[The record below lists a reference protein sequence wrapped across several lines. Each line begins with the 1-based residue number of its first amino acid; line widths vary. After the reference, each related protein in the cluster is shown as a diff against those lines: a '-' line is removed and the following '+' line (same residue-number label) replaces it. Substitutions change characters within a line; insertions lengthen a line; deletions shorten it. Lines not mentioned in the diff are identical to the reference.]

1 MANFDAIAPRIACA
15 LILSLAGCNEAP
27 TAPAPSTGQ
36 PPTHKPATVSRF
48 LQPLDHAQ
56 PKLRTVVLELG
67 GLKLETEVCSEPVEI
82 LTGMMYREKMED
94 TEGMIFVLPGCPR
107 RASFYMRNTKVPL
120 SCAYI
125 DSAGRILEIHDLRP
139 LDETPV
145 ESATE
150 QICYVLEVP
159 QGWFQ
164 RKKIAVGEF
173 IRTSK
178 GSLPEALP
186 LPR

>member
-1 MANFDAIAPRIACA
+1 MDSFDVTAQRFVLMIAFT
-15 LILSLAGCNEAP
+15 LVGCSEAP
-27 TAPAPSTGQ
+27 TAPAA
-36 PPTHKPATVSRF
+36 PPAKPPPAATASRYV
-48 LQPLDHAQ
+48 QPLDHAQ
-56 PKLRTVVLELG
+56 PKLRTVMLQIEGVT
-67 GLKLETEVCSEPVEI
+67 LETEVCLKPVEI

-94 TEGMIFVLPGCPR
+94 NEGMIFVLPGAPR
-107 RASFYMRNTKVPL
+107 RAAFYMRNTKVPL

-125 DSAGRILEIHDLRP
+125 DAAGRILEIHDLRP
-139 LDETPV
+139 FDETSV

-164 RKKIAVGEF
+164 RKKLTVGAF
-173 IRTSK
+173 IRTST
-178 GSLPEALP
+178 GSLAESLP

>member
-1 MANFDAIAPRIACA
+1 MDTFDVTAQR
-15 LILSLAGCNEAP
+15 LVLLVVFTLVGCSEAP
-27 TAPAPSTGQ
+27 TAPAT
-36 PPTHKPATVSRF
+36 PPAKPAPTATVSRYA
-48 LQPLDHAQ
+48 QPLDHAQ
-56 PKLRTVVLELG
+56 PKLRTVTLQIEGVTLES
-67 GLKLETEVCSEPVEI
+67 EVCLKPVEI

-94 TEGMIFVLPGCPR
+94 NEGMIFVLPGAPR
-107 RASFYMRNTKVPL
+107 RAAFYMRNTKVPL

-125 DSAGRILEIHDLRP
+125 DAAGRILEIHDLRP
-139 LDETPV
+139 FDETSV

-164 RKKIAVGEF
+164 RKKLAVGGF
-173 IRTSK
+173 VRTST
-178 GSLPEALP
+178 GSLAESLP